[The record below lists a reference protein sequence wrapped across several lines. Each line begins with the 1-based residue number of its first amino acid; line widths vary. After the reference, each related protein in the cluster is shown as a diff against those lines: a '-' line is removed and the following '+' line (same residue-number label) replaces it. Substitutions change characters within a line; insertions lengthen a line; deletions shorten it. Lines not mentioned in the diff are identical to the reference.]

1 MYLDIEQIEHLE
13 ELADRLE
20 ALRDELD
27 DLSEEFLD
35 LVTDDEFD
43 TDELHEITRLLSKDA
58 LNAVEAANDAMSD
71 YLFMIE
77 DEEGEGDS
85 K

>member
-20 ALRDELD
+20 A
-27 DLSEEFLD
+27 
-35 LVTDDEFD
+35 
-43 TDELHEITRLLSKDA
+43 
-58 LNAVEAANDAMSD
+58 ANDAMSD

-77 DEEGEGDS
+77 DEKDS
-85 K
+85 DEYNH